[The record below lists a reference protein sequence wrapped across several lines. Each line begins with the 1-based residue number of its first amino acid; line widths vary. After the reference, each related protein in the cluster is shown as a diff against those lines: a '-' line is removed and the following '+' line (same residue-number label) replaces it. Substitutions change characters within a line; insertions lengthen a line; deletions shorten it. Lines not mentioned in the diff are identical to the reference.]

1 MAGAL
6 QWTRQGV
13 GQAAAPAPRRPVA
26 AETSVGTPAAATPK
40 VLGPLRGYNGPLGPE
55 SSLNEVLDAYIS
67 AGLNLVDDK
76 KFNTQKNYGLA
87 NDYFLTPMVE
97 AGVAVPHV
105 VRSMGDREVR
115 RFVHQDYGPGGL
127 QTPQQAVEVFSRLT
141 PGYGGN
147 PEATARAIDDL
158 AASIGVDP
166 SADPAVKQAAVF
178 AGVQKATEMVNKFR
192 GGYKI
197 AARHGGLSTGA
208 ALAAAA
214 PEQRQQ
220 LLEAIGAQ
228 RMLEE
233 MGGGAAAA
241 PPVAVAPDVVVTP
254 DPISQPDPIPSPGPT
269 ASAPPQ
275 SPPPS
280 EPTIKEVAPTTEPT
294 PEQPG
299 WWSRKP
305 IDVAVLR
312 SVPNWA
318 YVGAAGG
325 GTAAALAALL
335 SGRGQTQADP
345 AAYSDQQAAAHAYY

>member
-1 MAGAL
+1 MPGAL
-6 QWTRQGV
+6 RWAREGV

-26 AETSVGTPAAATPK
+26 AETSVGTPAGATPK
-40 VLGPLRGYNGPLGPE
+40 VLGPLRGYNGPLGPD
-55 SSLNEVLDAYIS
+55 SPLNEVLDAYIS

-192 GGYKI
+192 GGYKV

-208 ALAAAA
+208 ALAAAT

-233 MGGGAAAA
+233 MGAGGESVAAS
-241 PPVAVAPDVVVTP
+241 APDVVVTP

-280 EPTIKEVAPTTEPT
+280 EPTIKEVAPTAEPT
-294 PEQPG
+294 AEQN

-305 IDVAVLR
+305 FDKPVLR
-312 SVPNWA
+312 NVPNWA

-335 SGRGQTQADP
+335 AGRGQSQVDGG
-345 AAYSDQQAAAHAYY
+345 AYSDQQAAAHAYY